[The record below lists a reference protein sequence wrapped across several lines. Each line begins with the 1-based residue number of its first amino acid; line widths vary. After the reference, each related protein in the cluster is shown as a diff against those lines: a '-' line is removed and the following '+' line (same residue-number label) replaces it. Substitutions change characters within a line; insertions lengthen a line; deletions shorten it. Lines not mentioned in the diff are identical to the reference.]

1 MLKRKLSP
9 QTLAVLKYMLD
20 NPKNDV
26 FGLELIDALGQ
37 PAGTIYPILTRLEE
51 IGWIEGEWESMERK
65 DKGRRRRRYYLLTK
79 EGKTDGKKY
88 LKDGIK
94 ELNKLGLLAPPRVVK
109 AAIKTPAKPKP
120 KTPAKSKAK
129 TKK

>member
-9 QTLAVLKYMLD
+9 QTLAVLKYMVD

-26 FGLELIDALGQ
+26 FGLELIEALGQ
-37 PAGTIYPILTRLEE
+37 PAGTIYPILMRLEE

-65 DKGRRRRRYYLLTK
+65 DKGRRRRKYYLLTK

-88 LKDGIK
+88 LKNGIK
-94 ELNKLGLLAPPRVVK
+94 ELSKLGLLTPPP
-109 AAIKTPAKPKP
+109 AA
-120 KTPAKSKAK
+120 KAK
-129 TKK
+129 K

>member
-20 NPKNDV
+20 NPKADV
-26 FGLELIDALGQ
+26 FGLQLIEAIGQ
-37 PAGTIYPILTRLEE
+37 PAGTIYPILGRLEE
-51 IGWIEGEWESMERK
+51 IGWVQGEWESMERK

-79 EGKTDGKKY
+79 EGKSDGKKY
-88 LKDGIK
+88 LREGIK
-94 ELNKLGLLAPPRVVK
+94 ELSKLGLLDPP
-109 AAIKTPAKPKP
+109 
-120 KTPAKSKAK
+120 K

>member
-20 NPKNDV
+20 RPKGD
-26 FGLELIDALGQ
+26 FYGLELIEALAQ

-51 IGWIEGEWESMERK
+51 IGWIQGEWESYERK

-79 EGKTDGKKY
+79 DGKKDGKKY
-88 LKDGIK
+88 LANGIK
-94 ELNKLGLLAPPRVVK
+94 ELSKLGLLTPP
-109 AAIKTPAKPKP
+109 
-120 KTPAKSKAK
+120 K